1 MIVLDIE
8 VWKQL
13 RNIVTVLAS
22 IRQTFLNADSEA
34 LAEGPSGNRFDSK
47 IIRRIEALAESLTE
61 DVQLILN
68 AYNSERH
75 NFDKVNSFLHLRI
88 TDEEFGEVLNKLE
101 RKKTKI
107 DYNNLKDLDITVKY
121 YNYIVEHVDKH
132 LGHIKL

>member
-13 RNIVTVLAS
+13 RNVVTVLISA
-22 IRQTFLNADSEA
+22 RQAFLDADLDA
-34 LAEGPSGNRFDSK
+34 LSKGKRLESK
-47 IIRRIEALAESLTE
+47 IIRKIEALAESLTKE
-61 DVQLILN
+61 VHMILD

-88 TDEEFGEVLNKLE
+88 TDEEFDEVLNKLE
-101 RKKTKI
+101 RKKIKV
-107 DYNNLKDLDITVKY
+107 DYNELKDLDITVKY